1 LPQSLL
7 QNLGV
12 ERRQRGRRFAIVAS
26 VKFSWTGSDGKRNA
40 GRGRTCDISIYGAFI
55 WAWPVP
61 LPGTEVEV
69 SVEIPALVTGGAP
82 LRLHGSGTVLRVD
95 PADAQAHGFAIA
107 VNFQTTG
114 IKAMSSCG
122 PVNNNSPLS

>member
-1 LPQSLL
+1 MPQTLS
-7 QNLGV
+7 QDFAV
-12 ERRQRGRRFAIVAS
+12 DRRQRGRRFAIVAS
-26 VKFSWTGSDGKRNA
+26 VKFSWTGSDGKRST
-40 GRGRTCDISIYGAFI
+40 GRGRTRDISIYGAFI

-69 SVEIPALVTGGAP
+69 NVEVPALVTGGLP

-95 PADAQAHGFAIA
+95 PPDAQAHGFAIA

-122 PVNNNSPLS
+122 PANHNSPLS